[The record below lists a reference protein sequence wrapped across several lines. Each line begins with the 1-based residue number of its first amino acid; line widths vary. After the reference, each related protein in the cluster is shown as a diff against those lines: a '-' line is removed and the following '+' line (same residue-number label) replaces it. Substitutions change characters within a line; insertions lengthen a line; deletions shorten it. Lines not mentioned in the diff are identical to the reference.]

1 MNDIHKKKK
10 KKISK
15 IFYHEMLRAIL
26 MNYNKADVRCP
37 DFYVHL
43 YDMYDCT
50 LCTLYIVHYI
60 VHYVR

>member
-1 MNDIHKKKK
+1 
-10 KKISK
+10 
-15 IFYHEMLRAIL
+15 MLRAIL